1 LEVSLLIFEG
11 KEMETK
17 ILVGDVR
24 SRLSELPDGSVQ
36 CVVTSPPYWGL
47 RDYGTAS
54 WIGGDENCDHRV
66 GCFEHKVSEKQLSN
80 SASAGHQAHDVCPK
94 CGAEREDSQ
103 IGLEQT
109 PQEYVQQMVSVFREV
124 WRVLADDGVLW
135 LNIGDSYYN
144 YRPGKGQSLPKQTV
158 SSTKQDLPDDC
169 PRRGNKIEGLKEK
182 DLVGIPWRLAFAL
195 QDDGWYLRQDII
207 WAKPNPMPESVR
219 DRCTKSHE
227 YIFMLTKNARYYFNN
242 DAIRE
247 PLAQTTITRD
257 KSPRGRSQDGGGS
270 AKSLAGYSYSK
281 TLGNMQSN
289 PQGRNKRDVWFV
301 PTKPFKGAHFA
312 VMPEAIVEPC
322 VLASSRLGDT
332 VLDPFTG
339 SGTVAVVA
347 NKHGRSFVGT
357 ELNPEYAEIAKN
369 RITQANGGLFNN
381 ILIL

>member
-1 LEVSLLIFEG
+1 
-11 KEMETK
+11 METK

-66 GCFEHKVSEKQLSN
+66 GRFEHKVSEKQLSN

-135 LNIGDSYYN
+135 LNIGDSYAGS
-144 YRPGKGQSLPKQTV
+144 GKGPA
-158 SSTKQDLPDDC
+158 
-169 PRRGNKIEGLKEK
+169 GNLGAKHNERHMEHKHSAIVPEGLKPK

-227 YIFMLTKNARYYFNN
+227 YIFMLTKSNRYFFDNE
-242 DAIRE
+242 AIKE
-247 PLAQTTITRD
+247 PSANLGSTKI
-257 KSPRGRSQDGGGS
+257 KFGGS
-270 AKSLAGYSYSK
+270 KYGESDDPKHATKS
-281 TLGNMQSN
+281 GNEYTDS
-289 PQGRNKRDVWFV
+289 GKRNKRDVWFV

-322 VLASSRLGDT
+322 VLASSRPGDT

-347 NKHGRSFVGT
+347 NRHGRSFVGT

-381 ILIL
+381 VLIL